1 MTTTRS
7 LITRVLHLTV
17 AAAIV
22 EQLVSSMIMRVPWPN
37 RLPPSGIEAAAYS
50 VHAVAG
56 VAALGVLM
64 VFWIWMLVRRG
75 ERRLSILFPW
85 FSRDRIRDVIDDARV
100 YLDAALKLRL
110 PEPDD
115 RSAFAGAVHGLGV
128 ALGLLMAITGTYIF
142 YTWVPGHPADIPTR
156 VAMRI
161 HGLFANLMWAYLI
174 GHATMAVLHQW
185 LKHPVLSD
193 MFSFGTR

>member
-7 LITRVLHLTV
+7 LITRVLHLAV

-22 EQLVSSMIMRVPWPN
+22 EQLVSSMIMRVQWPN

-56 VAALGVLM
+56 VASLGVLM

-115 RSAFAGAVHGLGV
+115 RSAFAGAVHGLGL
-128 ALGLLMAITGTYIF
+128 ALGLLMAVTGTYI
-142 YTWVPGHPADIPTR
+142 YYAWVPGQPFVGLTSLVLH
-156 VAMRI
+156 V
-161 HGLFANLMWAYLI
+161 HKLFANLMWAYLI
-174 GHATMAVLHQW
+174 GHAGMAVLHQW